1 MAFNTLNYAWFFGCV
16 FLVSWLLVRLRLMR
30 LLFLLV
36 ASYFFYGNFAWYYL
50 PLILASSSVDYWLGN
65 RIAACEDPKRR
76 KRWLIVTVIVNLGML
91 GFFKYWDFGLDT
103 VAAAAQSFGWTPS
116 LPYLRLMLPIGISFF
131 TFESMSYVIDVYRG
145 TTKPCDSYWKYL
157 LFVAFFPHLV
167 SGPIVRPRDLIPQFE
182 RAPVFDEVEGSRAL
196 FLICV
201 GLFKKVVI
209 SDYLSVNLVDRVFNN
224 PIDYSALETLAG
236 IYGYAVQIY
245 CDFSGYTDIA
255 IGCAA
260 LLGVTFPINFNS
272 PYKAMNLQDFWN
284 RWHISLSSWLRDY
297 LFLPLGGS
305 IGSTARTVR
314 NFIILMLLGGL
325 WHGAAWHFVFWGL
338 LHGVGLAAT
347 FVYWMWLQERG
358 IRRRRRKLSPLR
370 RVAGVLVTFHYVCLC
385 WVFFRADSFAKAWA
399 VLKRL
404 TTLTLYHPNLHPW
417 VLAAL
422 AVGLITHYTPDDWF
436 ERARAEFSSLP
447 GWAQGVL
454 LFCVAVLLR
463 EAATS
468 QAVPFVYFQF

>member
-1 MAFNTLNYAWFFGCV
+1 VAFNTLNYAWFFGCV

-30 LLFLLV
+30 LLFLLA

-50 PLILASSSVDYWLGN
+50 PLIVGSSSVDYWLGN

-76 KRWLIVTVIVNLGML
+76 KQWLVVTVIVNLGML

-116 LPYLRLMLPIGISFF
+116 LPYLRLVLPIGISFF

-145 TTKPCDSYWKYL
+145 TTKPCDSYLKYL

-224 PIDYSALETLAG
+224 PIDYSAVETLAG

-305 IGSTARTVR
+305 IGSTTRTVR
-314 NFIILMLLGGL
+314 NFIVLMLLGGL

-347 FVYWMWLQERG
+347 FVYWMWLEERG
-358 IRRRRRKLSPLR
+358 IRRRRRKISPLR
-370 RVAGVLVTFHYVCLC
+370 RVAGVLVTFHYICLC
-385 WVFFRADSFAKAWA
+385 WGFFRADSFAKAWA

-404 TTLTLYHPNLHPW
+404 TTWTVYHPNLHP
-417 VLAAL
+417 
-422 AVGLITHYTPDDWF
+422 
-436 ERARAEFSSLP
+436 
-447 GWAQGVL
+447 
-454 LFCVAVLLR
+454 
-463 EAATS
+463 
-468 QAVPFVYFQF
+468 

>member
-1 MAFNTLNYAWFFGCV
+1 VAFNTLNYAWFFGCV
-16 FLVSWLLVRLRLMR
+16 FVVSWLLVRLRLMR
-30 LLFLLV
+30 LLFLLA

-50 PLILASSSVDYWLGN
+50 PLILASSSVDYALGN
-65 RIAACEDPKRR
+65 RIAACATPRRR
-76 KRWLIVTVIVNLGML
+76 KQWLIVTVIVNLGML

-103 VAAAAQSFGWTPS
+103 VALAAQSFGWAPS
-116 LPYLRLMLPIGISFF
+116 LPYLRLVLPIGISFF

-145 TTKPCDSYWKYL
+145 TTKPCDSYLKYL

-182 RAPVFDEVEGSRAL
+182 RAPVFDAVVGSRAL
-196 FLICV
+196 FLICI

-224 PIDYSALETLAG
+224 PIDYSSLETLAG

-272 PYKAMNLQDFWN
+272 PYKAINLQDFWN

-305 IGSTARTVR
+305 IGSTSRTVR
-314 NFIILMLLGGL
+314 NFIVLMLLGGL

-347 FVYWMWLQERG
+347 FVYWMWLEERG
-358 IRRRRRKLSPLR
+358 VRRRRRKLSPMR
-370 RVAGVLVTFHYVCLC
+370 RFAGVLVTFHYVCLC
-385 WVFFRADSFAKAWA
+385 WVFFRADSFTKAWA

-404 TTLTLYHPNLHPW
+404 ASLTSYHPNLHPW
-417 VLAAL
+417 VMVAL
-422 AVGLITHYTPDDWF
+422 LIGLITHYTPDDWY
-436 ERARAEFSSLP
+436 EHARTGFARLP
-447 GWAQGVL
+447 FWAQGAL
-454 LFCVAVLLR
+454 LFGAAVLLR
-463 EAATS
+463 EAASS